1 MSQLSVQNI
10 ICILE
15 RSVCVL
21 VHIAS
26 SLKGCGRG
34 GGEVEAFK
42 VWLTKVT
49 EKDLGFQL
57 HQINAN
63 VTAPCTVQWHILI
76 GKEQSK

>member
-1 MSQLSVQNI
+1 MFLF
-10 ICILE
+10 ILLLPC
-15 RSVCVL
+15 RDL
-21 VHIAS
+21 
-26 SLKGCGRG
+26 GG
-34 GGEVEAFK
+34 GGEGEAFK